1 MKKRLL
7 ACLMSV
13 SMVFTLM
20 YGSAVAAE
28 GGGQEKIEEAQEKQE
43 VSTPSDADQ
52 IVATGSNGKPAVNF
66 AAARRRYRRMRRT
79 VGRFMRLERR
89 MNLLRH

>member
-43 VSTPSDADQ
+43 VSTPSVL
-52 IVATGSNGKPAVNF
+52 IVVYANCDMYSPVYMGS
-66 AAARRRYRRMRRT
+66 
-79 VGRFMRLERR
+79 
-89 MNLLRH
+89 